1 MIFEPEPGMSID
13 LHDESIEFVAV
24 QSEGRPSVFVYAES
38 GKEGTVYKV
47 LKGEEFYALKVFYP
61 EYRNRRLL
69 ENTKKLSRFKN
80 LEGFRVAERTIIN
93 RQRFPDLITSYPE
106 LHYSVLMPWI
116 EGTVWGN
123 LQSMED
129 NLLDRKDY
137 LQIAQSLIRVV
148 SKLEAQGLA
157 HCDLSN
163 YNFIIDPNDSSVQLI
178 DIEDMYAPDMPHPVP
193 DISYGTPGY
202 RTRWIA
208 ENGLW
213 GPASDRFASAI
224 LCAEILA
231 WHDPEIRR
239 SKAGEVSYF
248 DEEEIGEN
256 SERYRL
262 MKEFLATVDPDI
274 SLLFEKAWFA
284 SAFDECPSV
293 ADWRNALEQVIRS
306 TFNVQEKATPSTS
319 KTVPKKR
326 RQMSQRAGTTVD
338 SPSRM
343 QITPS
348 IIDFGTVKHPDIE
361 REIEILNIGG
371 SLLTGTIHSE
381 VSWIDVSQDHFSL
394 KPGES
399 CAVTISLNNTL
410 PRAAKEYRPPNA
422 LVIES
427 HDVREVLGATYKLE
441 GTSSNQLLFGW
452 VFLGLL
458 TTVLLANYFPN
469 IYTYEQGRT
478 DFPSPIYFGVVG
490 LVAGLATKTVT
501 NFRAFQDILKAAA
514 IAGGVT
520 MLSQLIFSPY
530 NVNLPGTLTLN
541 LILLTLLMLVFAKA
555 LNRDKA
561 TFEKKPAQFKEGE
574 DTTRS
579 RLQQESAAGT
589 GGKRK
594 TRKTSTG
601 SVYVF
606 AAEGTPLYAS
616 LPASNNWI
624 VWLENGAELSSVEP
638 LEDVISSVSKYGY
651 YIEVIDKDGNRGFV
665 TATAVKLKFS

>member
-1 MIFEPEPGMSID
+1 
-13 LHDESIEFVAV
+13 
-24 QSEGRPSVFVYAES
+24 
-38 GKEGTVYKV
+38 
-47 LKGEEFYALKVFYP
+47 
-61 EYRNRRLL
+61 
-69 ENTKKLSRFKN
+69 
-80 LEGFRVAERTIIN
+80 
-93 RQRFPDLITSYPE
+93 
-106 LHYSVLMPWI
+106 
-116 EGTVWGN
+116 
-123 LQSMED
+123 
-129 NLLDRKDY
+129 
-137 LQIAQSLIRVV
+137 
-148 SKLEAQGLA
+148 
-157 HCDLSN
+157 
-163 YNFIIDPNDSSVQLI
+163 
-178 DIEDMYAPDMPHPVP
+178 MYAPDMPRPIP

-202 RTRWIA
+202 RSKWIA
-208 ENGLW
+208 QDGLW
-213 GPASDRFASAI
+213 GSESDRFASAI
-224 LCAEILA
+224 LCAEILT
-231 WHDPEIRR
+231 WHDPAIRQN
-239 SKAGEVSYF
+239 KAGTVSYF

-262 MKEFLATVDPDI
+262 MKEYLNTVDPAI

-293 ADWRNALEQVIRS
+293 ADWRNALDQIIKS
-306 TFNVQEKATPSTS
+306 TFNVQEKATQSTS
-319 KTVPKKR
+319 KTLPKKR

-338 SPSRM
+338 IPSRM

-348 IIDFGTVKHPDIE
+348 IIDFGTVKHPDVE
-361 REIEILNIGG
+361 REIEISNIGG

-394 KPGES
+394 EPGES
-399 CAVTISLNNTL
+399 CAVTISLNPTL
-410 PRAAKEYRPPNA
+410 PRAAEEYRPPNA

-427 HDVREVLGATYKLE
+427 HNVREVLGATYKLE
-441 GTSSNQLLFGW
+441 GASSNQLLFGW

-469 IYTYEQGRT
+469 SYAYERGQT

-490 LVAGLATKTVT
+490 LLAGLATQTVT

-514 IAGGVT
+514 IVGGVT
-520 MLSQLIFSPY
+520 IISQLIFSTY

-541 LILLTLLMLVFAKA
+541 LIFLILLMLVFAKSV
-555 LNRDKA
+555 NRDKT
-561 TFEKKPAQFKEGE
+561 TFEKKPAQFKEDE

-579 RLQQESAAGT
+579 RLQQESAART

-594 TRKTSTG
+594 TRKASTG

-606 AAEGTPLYAS
+606 VAEGTPLYAS

-638 LEDVISSVSKYGY
+638 LEDVISSFSKYGY